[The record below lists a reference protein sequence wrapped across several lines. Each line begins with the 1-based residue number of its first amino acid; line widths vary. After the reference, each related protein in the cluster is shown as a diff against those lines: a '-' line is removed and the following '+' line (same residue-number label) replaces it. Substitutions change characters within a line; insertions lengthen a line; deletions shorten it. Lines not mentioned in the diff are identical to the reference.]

1 MIITMT
7 IPSLYCSKSWF
18 NSSNSILACLVI
30 VGSAFSLLVLVA
42 LMRLIASS
50 LSFKVA
56 SFFRP
61 GIIDNDDDDYDDG
74 YTDDVGDNREVG
86 T

>member
-1 MIITMT
+1 
-7 IPSLYCSKSWF
+7 
-18 NSSNSILACLVI
+18 VI
-30 VGSAFSLLVLVA
+30 VGSAFSLLLLVA

-61 GIIDNDDDDYDDG
+61 IIIDNDDDDY
-74 YTDDVGDNREVG
+74 YIDDVDNDDYIDGG

>member
-1 MIITMT
+1 
-7 IPSLYCSKSWF
+7 
-18 NSSNSILACLVI
+18 
-30 VGSAFSLLVLVA
+30 
-42 LMRLIASS
+42 MRLIASS

-61 GIIDNDDDDYDDG
+61 VIIDDDDDDDDDDYGYDD
-74 YTDDVGDNREVG
+74 YTDDVGDNKD